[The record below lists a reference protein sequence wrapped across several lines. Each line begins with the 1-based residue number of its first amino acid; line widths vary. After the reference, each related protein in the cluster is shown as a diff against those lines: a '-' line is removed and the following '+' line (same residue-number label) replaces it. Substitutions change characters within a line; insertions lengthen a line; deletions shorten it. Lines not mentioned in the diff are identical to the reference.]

1 VNKPPAAGSVVTPL
15 PRSTA
20 PATTTRPAPAR
31 AATPARTAAPVVVQ
45 SNTPIVV
52 GTANN
57 PTAALPENTDAP
69 ALNVPGR
76 AGLFASLRVSP
87 AEDNP
92 SQALVTI
99 TYGNRGSVAA
109 RDVKLRSALDDVVS
123 YVKGSGTGN
132 PTYDASTRELA
143 WSVGTL
149 DNDSGGSTVSY
160 RVEPIERG
168 PATFYAVAT
177 IEDVAGVPISSN
189 AVKYGFAATPLL
201 TVFAIP
207 DRFMASRNVSPLVDV
222 RGAEY
227 QSAIERL
234 LRMGIVNGAAQSL
247 FRPNQATKRGEYA
260 VMTLNGL
267 NLKDLR
273 DVSAIKFVLGRP
285 STVTINIRNAKGQVV
300 RTLKQNTRYPAGEQT
315 VVWDG
320 MVNNGFAPAGR
331 YTYECIARDTSRSN
345 GDTTKLAGVITVVA
359 QNPLEPSGTPDYVDV
374 KPTDWYA
381 GYLAV
386 AQRQGLMIGIG
397 NKMFE
402 PQRSISRV
410 EATAVVVRAL
420 GLEDLARQN
429 ATRDI
434 GFLDEDRIPNWGK
447 GYVFVASSIA
457 RTQGGKLIV
466 GYPSNFFLPLKPLR
480 RDEAALIVQRLI
492 DKETNRRVSISGS
505 MVPGALL
512 SINGKN
518 VETDDEGRFSLTMTQ
533 NTAEPASV
541 AVLFTGG
548 R

>member
-1 VNKPPAAGSVVTPL
+1 
-15 PRSTA
+15 
-20 PATTTRPAPAR
+20 
-31 AATPARTAAPVVVQ
+31 
-45 SNTPIVV
+45 
-52 GTANN
+52 
-57 PTAALPENTDAP
+57 
-69 ALNVPGR
+69 
-76 AGLFASLRVSP
+76 
-87 AEDNP
+87 
-92 SQALVTI
+92 
-99 TYGNRGSVAA
+99 
-109 RDVKLRSALDDVVS
+109 
-123 YVKGSGTGN
+123 
-132 PTYDASTRELA
+132 
-143 WSVGTL
+143 
-149 DNDSGGSTVSY
+149 
-160 RVEPIERG
+160 
-168 PATFYAVAT
+168 
-177 IEDVAGVPISSN
+177 VPISSN

-466 GYPSNFFLPLKPLR
+466 GYPSNFFLPMKPLR

-492 DKETNRRVSISGS
+492 DKETNRRVSISGA